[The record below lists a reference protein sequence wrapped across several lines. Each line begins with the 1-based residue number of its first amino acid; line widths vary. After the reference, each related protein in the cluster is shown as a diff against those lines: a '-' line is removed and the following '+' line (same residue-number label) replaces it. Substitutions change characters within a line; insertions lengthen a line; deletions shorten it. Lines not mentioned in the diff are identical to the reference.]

1 MRSCD
6 LAGGAPGETLSVYK
20 ARPKTFSDMG
30 LGSELRTKNVL
41 KSGLGFAAFCS
52 AAVSCLT

>member
-6 LAGGAPGETLSVYK
+6 LAGGVPGETLSVYK
-20 ARPKTFSDMG
+20 ATPKTSLDMG

-52 AAVSCLT
+52 AAV